1 VYAHLCRKLRFPLI
15 CGHARGCYLAIN
27 DALEQLHGSDEISP
41 ALASSIELYVSE
53 RTVKVLR
60 SLSIESLQH
69 LVEYDRLDLESDMAE
84 HHLYDLLVLMEVA
97 KVRDKYEPYLKQHQV
112 DEE

>member
-1 VYAHLCRKLRFPLI
+1 
-15 CGHARGCYLAIN
+15 
-27 DALEQLHGSDEISP
+27 LEQLHGSDEISP

-84 HHLYDLLVLMEVA
+84 HHLYDLFVLMEVA